1 MEPCPTRT
9 HLKDF
14 ASVSIRLQLENLQE
28 IHSTMSEELENE
40 IEAINSIYGADT
52 LIYSNE
58 PGVYILSIS
67 RHETSLRVSFPPDY
81 PTSIPHVLGTDSTG
95 ESTRKGYGKY
105 ICDNARD
112 LLQRIFNPGS
122 VCLFDLLQELDTSL
136 IEGSSDQSPASP
148 SDQEQQTN
156 NVLNTG
162 TPLPPDLQEPP
173 QWSLSAPITEK
184 KSTFLARACT
194 VTSPGHARAC
204 ISHLLATDKRASKA
218 THNITAYRIR
228 TPASAS
234 TNEVIYQDY
243 DDDGETAAGGRLLH
257 LLQRMDVWG
266 LLVVVSRWYGGIKL
280 GPDRFSVI
288 NNIAREAVVEG
299 GWTRSRIVKD

>member
-1 MEPCPTRT
+1 
-9 HLKDF
+9 
-14 ASVSIRLQLENLQE
+14 
-28 IHSTMSEELENE
+28 MSEELENE
-40 IEAINSIYGADT
+40 TEAINSIYGADL
-52 LIYSNE
+52 LIQSDE

-67 RHETSLRVSFPPDY
+67 QHEISLRISFPQDY
-81 PTSIPHVLGTDSTG
+81 PASIPHVLGTESTG
-95 ESTRKGYGKY
+95 ESTRKGYGNH

-112 LLQRIFNPGS
+112 ILQRVFNPGS

-136 IEGSSDQSPASP
+136 IEVSNDQLSASP
-148 SDQEQQTN
+148 SDQEQQAN

-162 TPLPPDLQEPP
+162 SPLPPKLEEPP
-173 QWSLSAPITEK
+173 QWTLSAPITEK

-194 VTSPGHARAC
+194 VTSPAHARAC

-228 TPASAS
+228 IPASAS

-243 DDDGETAAGGRLLH
+243 DDDGEPAAGGRLLH

-280 GPDRFSVI
+280 GPDRFSII
-288 NNIAREAVVEG
+288 NNIAREAVIEG
-299 GWTRSRIVKD
+299 GWTRSRIMKQ